1 MGDPKKQKK
10 KYSRPKHPWKK
21 ERIEQE
27 TELAKQYGLRRKNE
41 IWKMNS
47 FLRNMLI
54 RAKTIIGSSTKQSEI
69 EKLQLLRKAH
79 SLGLIEKNSKIEDV
93 LNINV
98 KNVMDRRLQTLL
110 VKKSMAKTMEQ
121 ARQFI
126 VHGHINV
133 GDKKITSPS
142 YLVNIAEESR
152 MAFYGSSPLSSAE
165 HAERAPKKEA
175 PKKAAKEKK
184 EEAKEEKQEVK
195 K

>member
-10 KYSRPKHPWKK
+10 KYSGPKHPWNK

-41 IWKMNS
+41 LWKMNS
-47 FLRNMLI
+47 FLRNMLV

-69 EKLQLLRKAH
+69 EKIQLLHKAH
-79 SLGLIEKNSKIEDV
+79 SLGLVEKNSKIEDI

-98 KNVMDRRLQTLL
+98 KNVMDRRIQTLL
-110 VKKSMAKTMEQ
+110 VRKNMAKTMEQ

-133 GDKKITSPS
+133 GEKKITSPS
-142 YLVNIAEESR
+142 HLVNVSEESG
-152 MAFYGSSPLSSAE
+152 MAFYGNSPLSSAE

-184 EEAKEEKQEVK
+184 EEPKEVKQEAK

>member
-1 MGDPKKQKK
+1 MVFKRG
-10 KYSRPKHPWKK
+10 Y
-21 ERIEQE
+21 
-27 TELAKQYGLRRKNE
+27 
-41 IWKMNS
+41 
-47 FLRNMLI
+47 
-54 RAKTIIGSSTKQSEI
+54 AKT
-69 EKLQLLRKAH
+69 
-79 SLGLIEKNSKIEDV
+79 
-93 LNINV
+93 V
-98 KNVMDRRLQTLL
+98 K
-110 VKKSMAKTMEQ
+110 Q

>member
-1 MGDPKKQKK
+1 MGDPKKPKK
-10 KYSRPKHPWKK
+10 KYSGPKHPWNK

-27 TELAKQYGLRRKNE
+27 KDLAKQYGLRRKNE

-54 RAKTIIGSSTKQSEI
+54 RAKTIIGSSAKQSEI
-69 EKLQLLRKAH
+69 EKIQLLHKAH
-79 SLGLIEKNSKIEDV
+79 SLGLIEKNAKIEDV

-98 KNVMDRRLQTLL
+98 KGIMDRRIQTLI

-126 VHGHINV
+126 VHGHINI

-142 YLVNIAEESR
+142 HLVSINEEARISFYNI
-152 MAFYGSSPLSSAE
+152 SPLSSPE

-175 PKKAAKEKK
+175 KGRKEAGK
-184 EEAKEEKQEVK
+184 
-195 K
+195 